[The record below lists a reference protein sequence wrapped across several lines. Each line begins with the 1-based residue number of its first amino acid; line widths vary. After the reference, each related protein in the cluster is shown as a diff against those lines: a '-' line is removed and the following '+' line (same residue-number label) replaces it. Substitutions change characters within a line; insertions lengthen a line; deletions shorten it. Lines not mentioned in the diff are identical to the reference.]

1 FNAAACD
8 VENTKCTYIKMLL
21 WYRCLKRC
29 TTVAITQDHCFT
41 VIIMTLQKSSTRW
54 SRQNRVLT
62 QGFAFTLQKMYD
74 NGIFKDK
81 KAILS
86 FTTGGTE
93 SMFQPDGIHGDF
105 NVALWPLQNGV
116 LRFCG
121 FQVLAPRSS
130 GVQHSPPDVRNAMLD
145 AWQERL
151 NSVFAEKP
159 LLRPEVKDAS
169 ESHGITTAQHLGK
182 LLPPDNQ
189 TKAK

>member
-1 FNAAACD
+1 NVTACD
-8 VENTKCTYIKMLL
+8 VAIQALTKQGYYVLKKMHYCCNYTGPLFYCNYYDIAEEQHKVEQAEL
-21 WYRCLKRC
+21 
-29 TTVAITQDHCFT
+29 
-41 VIIMTLQKSSTRW
+41 VIFQFPLYWFSIP
-54 SRQNRVLT
+54 
-62 QGFAFTLQKMYD
+62 A
-74 NGIFKDK
+74 DK

-86 FTTGGTE
+86 FTNGGTE

-121 FQVLAPRSS
+121 FQVLASRSS

-159 LLRPEVKDAS
+159 LSFAP
-169 ESHGITTAQHLGK
+169 
-182 LLPPDNQ
+182 
-189 TKAK
+189 TKHFDLTFQG

>member
-1 FNAAACD
+1 IFQFPL
-8 VENTKCTYIKMLL
+8 YWFIIP
-21 WYRCLKRC
+21 
-29 TTVAITQDHCFT
+29 AIMKGWID
-41 VIIMTLQKSSTRW
+41 
-54 SRQNRVLT
+54 RVLT

>member
-1 FNAAACD
+1 NVTACLYAMNFKASATAED
-8 VENTKCTYIKMLL
+8 IIYGYGFVLKKMHYCCNYTGPLFYYDIAEEQHKVEQAEL
-21 WYRCLKRC
+21 
-29 TTVAITQDHCFT
+29 
-41 VIIMTLQKSSTRW
+41 VIFQFPLYWFSIP
-54 SRQNRVLT
+54 
-62 QGFAFTLQKMYD
+62 A
-74 NGIFKDK
+74 DK

-86 FTTGGTE
+86 FTNGGTE

-121 FQVLAPRSS
+121 FQVLASRSS

-159 LLRPEVKDAS
+159 LSFAP
-169 ESHGITTAQHLGK
+169 
-182 LLPPDNQ
+182 
-189 TKAK
+189 TKHFDLTFQG

>member
-1 FNAAACD
+1 NVTACD
-8 VENTKCTYIKMLL
+8 VAIQALTKQASAT
-21 WYRCLKRC
+21 
-29 TTVAITQDHCFT
+29 AED
-41 VIIMTLQKSSTRW
+41 IIYGYGFNPEHFICNDEMTLQKNSTRW
-54 SRQNRVLT
+54 SRQILT
-62 QGFAFTLQKMYD
+62 QGFAFTLQKMYDD

-86 FTTGGTE
+86 FTNGGTE

-121 FQVLAPRSS
+121 FQVLASRSS

-159 LLRPEVKDAS
+159 LSFAP
-169 ESHGITTAQHLGK
+169 
-182 LLPPDNQ
+182 
-189 TKAK
+189 TKHFDLTFQG